1 MFHVSHTWVLPIQ
14 FDFDTVISHET
25 TLALDYWYPS
35 YELNTDIYPN
45 IYWAVNTIT
54 IILTIPVVN
63 FLFIPCFPKLTIR
76 ARIGIGLVLY
86 TVASVV
92 LMIIHGIPL
101 ASEGQHSIVSRAQL
115 VCLLIP
121 ASIVALAEVFTVISG
136 KYT

>member
-1 MFHVSHTWVLPIQ
+1 M
-14 FDFDTVISHET
+14 
-25 TLALDYWYPS
+25 ALEHWYPS
-35 YELNTDIYPN
+35 HQLNVDVYPN

-54 IILTIPVVN
+54 IILTVPLVN

-86 TVASVV
+86 CIGSVV

-101 ASEGQHSIVSRAQL
+101 ASEDQHSIVSRAQL

-136 KYT
+136 KRT